1 MRVVRVVGLHDRW
14 GEIRRR
20 VNVLLS
26 DEFLV
31 SELLWG
37 SRRLFN
43 LLFVAV
49 YRLLVLLVLLLIEF
63 STIMLLFPIEGC
75 DSIVFDVPFRIEY
88 LL

>member
-1 MRVVRVVGLHDRW
+1 VVRVVRVVGLHDRW

-49 YRLLVLLVLLLIEF
+49 YRLFVYR
-63 STIMLLFPIEGC
+63 
-75 DSIVFDVPFRIEY
+75 IVSVIS
-88 LL
+88 